1 MIQQV
6 HMTRKNFHVIWF
18 VIIFLC
24 FAGWG
29 HAQEVQVRVSYDT
42 LYIGNVLAVQFQM
55 ENWQGDL
62 ENPDFGDFSLAGG
75 PSISSSTRITQGQRS
90 SEKSISF
97 YVKSPE
103 SPGTYTLPSQKFTGE
118 GEEVFS
124 DEVVIEVVPNPEN
137 IRQNP
142 VISQGTGRNGGAFSP
157 GGKRPPVRGERKKF

>member
-6 HMTRKNFHVIWF
+6 NMTMKNFHGIWF
-18 VIIFLC
+18 VIILLWV
-24 FAGWG
+24 GEWG
-29 HAQEVQVRVSYDT
+29 HAQEVQVRISYDT
-42 LYIGNVLAVQFQM
+42 LYLGNVLAVQFKM

-62 ENPDFGDFSLAGG
+62 ENPDFGEFSLAGG

-90 SEKSISF
+90 SEKSILF

-118 GEEVFS
+118 GVEVYS
-124 DEVVIEVVPNPEN
+124 DEVFIVVVPNPEN

-142 VISQGTGRNGGAFSP
+142 VISQDSGRSRGAFSP